1 MTEGTLGCHG
11 RCIIPFRRASNRDF
25 RRSTNPQADVF
36 AVHGNDRNHDGSIDN
51 QLLGTSSGKY
61 KHGCLLRYGDLRL
74 CFRTLC
80 RCSSHS
86 ETVILS

>member
-1 MTEGTLGCHG
+1 MAGALIGTRWCVVPLGG
-11 RCIIPFRRASNRDF
+11 TPNRDF
-25 RRSTNPQADVF
+25 RRSTDSQADVI
-36 AVHGNDRNHDGSIDN
+36 AVHGNDRNYDGSIDN

-61 KHGCLLRYGDLRL
+61 KHGCLLRYDDLRL

-86 ETVILS
+86 ETVILN